1 MERTPLLIIKTDPE
15 IDALHKQLQE
25 HDQAFKEK
33 LTFIKKQHENATTVL
48 NEKSTEIWK
57 NIEAILIAKGHLE
70 DAEDIKLH
78 IENGVVFKAEGD
90 SDSEGSNIHSFLSRL
105 FGGNDD

>member
-1 MERTPLLIIKTDPE
+1 MERTPLLIIKTDSE

-48 NEKSTEIWK
+48 SEKSTEIWK
-57 NIEAILIAKGHLE
+57 NIEATLIAKGHLE
-70 DAEDIKLH
+70 SADDIKLH
-78 IENGVVFKAEGD
+78 IENGVVFKADGE
-90 SDSEGSNIHSFLSRL
+90 SEEPNIRSILSRL